1 MCTDMLTRPNTAR
14 PLRIVIDPSAL
25 AHNLS
30 RLRHARGGRPPR
42 VWAVAKADAY
52 GHGQAHLLAALAEA
66 DGLAVRDVAEAWRVT
81 DLGWRGRILVLGGL
95 FDRHEAGHLPGMSL
109 DLVVGAMDQLDWL
122 ASARRAAAGHL
133 AALVGRPGPCRLR
146 CQRLSR
152 RLSPRPGAG
161 RPGTRI
167 GGRPSAAL
175 RERRGSRQALS
186 VRPRLRP
193 GDRRPAR
200 PGQPQQL
207 GRVADSGRGA
217 PTEDWIR
224 PGLALYGASPL
235 PQADGAALGL
245 RPVMA
250 LYSAITSVRRLEA
263 GATVGYGGEF
273 IAPAP
278 MRIGIVAAGY
288 ADGYPRTAR
297 TGTPVRVGTCPSRV
311 LGRVGMDTLAV
322 DLSAIPGA
330 GVGSSVT
337 LWGDHGLSAE
347 RVAREAGTVA
357 AQLFTGLDPRL
368 AVQLRSNR
376 P

>member
-1 MCTDMLTRPNTAR
+1 MLTRPNTAR

-95 FDRHEAGHLPGMSL
+95 FDRHEAGHLPACRST
-109 DLVVGAMDQLDWL
+109 WW
-122 ASARRAAAGHL
+122 SAPWTSWTGL
-133 AALVGRPGPCRLR
+133 
-146 CQRLSR
+146 
-152 RLSPRPGAG
+152 PRPAPRGRRPSGCAG
-161 RPGTRI
+161 RATWAMPASMPATIPTPIAAPRRWPPGTRI

-224 PGLALYGASPL
+224 PGLALYGASPCR
-235 PQADGAALGL
+235 
-245 RPVMA
+245 RPTA
-250 LYSAITSVRRLEA
+250 PRSA
-263 GATVGYGGEF
+263 
-273 IAPAP
+273 
-278 MRIGIVAAGY
+278 
-288 ADGYPRTAR
+288 
-297 TGTPVRVGTCPSRV
+297 C
-311 LGRVGMDTLAV
+311 GR
-322 DLSAIPGA
+322 
-330 GVGSSVT
+330 
-337 LWGDHGLSAE
+337 
-347 RVAREAGTVA
+347 
-357 AQLFTGLDPRL
+357 
-368 AVQLRSNR
+368 
-376 P
+376 